1 MILSIFVFRNYPS
14 LSIMKVRY
22 CAFLLSAVSICLTG
36 VLQAQET
43 TIYVIDPKVKYQEI
57 DNFSA
62 SDAWRMDF
70 VGKNWPL
77 EKKEHIAD
85 LLFKH
90 EFDKD
95 GHPKGMAL
103 SNWRVNIGAGSYEN
117 RENHEV
123 TSTWNRTECFLSPN
137 GTYDFTKQAG
147 QQWFMNA
154 ARERG
159 MNDFLFFTNSAPYF
173 MTRTGSTLSADKE
186 CINLRNDKFDD
197 FAHFLIR
204 CVQHFRENGYHI
216 KYVSPLNEPNV
227 EWHTNSWQE
236 GTFATKSDIYKMV
249 AELDKAISEKGV
261 NTQIIIPELGE
272 LKMLFETDAN
282 EKTPDDIIRSMF
294 YKDGAYSV
302 MSFKNLYNCVAAHD
316 YWTAY
321 PPNLL
326 VDIRTRVREA
336 LAGNHLNTK
345 FWASEYCILEK
356 NEEITMPPSPVK
368 SINLGLYVARLIHTD
383 LAVANAS
390 AWQWWTA
397 VSLNEDVPIQLLP
410 LEGASG
416 ESVKYDGKVV
426 PTKMFW
432 ATANYSFFIRPGM
445 HRIDVRASNK
455 DVTPLEAATSLM
467 LSSFTDGSQIV
478 TVIVNYAETDQNI
491 SLKCDQARKGKLYVT
506 SIDKDLRYIG
516 KHSLKTLSIPARS
529 IVTVV
534 MDGE

>member
-1 MILSIFVFRNYPS
+1 
-14 LSIMKVRY
+14 MKVRY
-22 CAFLLSAVSICLTG
+22 CAFLLFGLGLCITG
-36 VLQAQET
+36 TLKAQET
-43 TIYVIDPKVKYQEI
+43 LDYVINKKILYQEI

-77 EKKEHIAD
+77 EKKEYIAD
-85 LLFKH
+85 LLFKR
-90 EFDKD
+90 EFDEY
-95 GHPKGMAL
+95 GNPKGMAL

-154 ARERG
+154 AKVRG

-173 MTRTGSTLSADKE
+173 MTRTGSTLSADSE
-186 CINLRNDKFDD
+186 CINLQHDKFDD
-197 FAHFLIR
+197 FARFLIR
-204 CVQHFRENGYHI
+204 CVQHFRENGYNI

-227 EWHTNSWQE
+227 QWHTNSWQE

-249 AELDKAISEKGV
+249 AELDKAISEFGV
-261 NTQIIIPELGE
+261 DTKIIIPELGE
-272 LKMLFETDAN
+272 MKMLFEVDSN
-282 EKTPDDIIRSMF
+282 VKTPDNIIRSMF
-294 YKDGAYSV
+294 YEDGDYSV
-302 MSFKNLYNCVAAHD
+302 LSFKNLYNCVAAHD

-321 PPNLL
+321 PPSLL
-326 VDIRTRVREA
+326 IDIRTQVRDS
-336 LAGNHLNTK
+336 LAGNNHKTK

-356 NEEITMPPSPVK
+356 NEEITMPSSPVK
-368 SINLGLYVARLIHTD
+368 SINLGLYIARLIHTN
-383 LAVANAS
+383 LTLANAS

-416 ESVKYDGKVV
+416 ESVKYDGRIV

-432 ATANYSFFIRPGM
+432 ATANYSFFIRPNM
-445 HRIDVRASNK
+445 RRVDVRALNQ
-455 DVTPLEAATSLM
+455 DITPLDAATSLM
-467 LSSFTDGSQIV
+467 LSSYTDGSQLV
-478 TVIVNYAETDQNI
+478 TVIVNYADTDKNI
-491 SLKCDQARKGKLYVT
+491 SLKCDNARKGKMYVT
-506 SIDKDLRYIG
+506 SIDKDLQYIG
-516 KHSLKTLSIPARS
+516 EHRLTSLTVPSRS

-534 MDGE
+534 IDEK